1 MRERVLG
8 RSGPVRGKS
17 GGPRADLIAMFGRL
31 FKRTGRLAP
40 APTSSA
46 AEAAAPG
53 PAAGGES
60 GQREPGQREPGQ
72 REPGEERRSAERFQT
87 SVLTCDLGE
96 VTDLSR
102 SGLRVTVVGVCRFKP
117 GQAMD
122 LTLHSP
128 TDDVRV
134 RGVVARVTPAGPA
147 RFIVGV
153 RFEGLDEAGA
163 AAVESL
169 GRFGSTRRPTPD
181 AETAERIR
189 RVTAAMN
196 VPDHYATLGVSPRAS
211 AEQIHKA
218 FRDLARRL
226 HPDANRAPDAE
237 KQFCAVNA
245 AHAVLSD
252 PQKRAEYDAMV
263 GHARAA

>member
-1 MRERVLG
+1 MRAG
-8 RSGPVRGKS
+8 AKS
-17 GGPRADLIAMFGRL
+17 VGARADLLDMFGRL
-31 FKRTGRLAP
+31 FKRTGRSVPAP
-40 APTSSA
+40 ASSA
-46 AEAAAPG
+46 AETAAPG
-53 PAAGGES
+53 PAAPAPGG
-60 GQREPGQREPGQ
+60 QPGQRQ
-72 REPGEERRSAERFQT
+72 PGEERRSAERFQT

-237 KQFCAVNA
+237 KQFCTVNA